1 MAIDFNAD
9 QNRLGLAMLAA
20 AGPSARPMSFGQ
32 RMFMGMGQ
40 HDQYLREKEAQEM
53 LRKRQATQELLIA
66 AQMQEMQ
73 AQAEQRRAQTAA
85 LERERAL
92 QEQFR
97 SRIPS
102 PLGQANQ
109 QAYAA
114 SGAPLGTVKAA
125 EQQPQVDP
133 NEQLMFEAMRLG
145 QMTPL
150 QYMTARQKDD
160 TPMVLGEGG
169 RLVTR
174 GGRVLA
180 ENPKAPKEDADAAF
194 LAQVWGK
201 DTPEYFAAMR
211 DLARKK
217 TTHAPA
223 ATAISYGSPVP
234 FQLPGGGIG
243 YVQPP
248 NRPGAQPQVMTAPDG
263 TPMQKP
269 PEPEKPLT
277 EGQAKAMTFS
287 SRMLAAD
294 KTLATL
300 SRKGTDTSIPGSRAD
315 YGVGA
320 VVNMFSPPEQQ
331 MLDQAK
337 RDFINATLRRE
348 SGAVISPAEF
358 ENGDKQ
364 YFPQIGD
371 SRLVKEQKARNRRIA
386 IEGIRAD
393 VPKAMQSEVERISN
407 GGVTDDD
414 PLGLRGGR

>member
-9 QNRLGLAMLAA
+9 QNRMGLALLAA

-102 PLGQANQ
+102 PLEQANQ

-125 EQQPQVDP
+125 AHQPQVDP

-150 QYMTARQKDD
+150 QYMASRQKDE

-180 ENPKAPKEDADAAF
+180 ENPKAPKEDSEAAF
-194 LAQVWGK
+194 LALVYGK
-201 DTPEYFAAMR
+201 DTPEYFAAMK
-211 DLARKK
+211 DLAKKK

-234 FQLPGGGIG
+234 VQLSGGGVG
-243 YVQPP
+243 YAQPG
-248 NRPGAQPQVMTAPDG
+248 NRPGAAPQMMVGPDNK
-263 TPMQKP
+263 PLQKP
-269 PEPEKPLT
+269 PEP
-277 EGQAKAMTFS
+277 
-287 SRMLAAD
+287 
-294 KTLATL
+294 
-300 SRKGTDTSIPGSRAD
+300 
-315 YGVGA
+315 
-320 VVNMFSPPEQQ
+320 
-331 MLDQAK
+331 
-337 RDFINATLRRE
+337 
-348 SGAVISPAEF
+348 
-358 ENGDKQ
+358 
-364 YFPQIGD
+364 
-371 SRLVKEQKARNRRIA
+371 
-386 IEGIRAD
+386 
-393 VPKAMQSEVERISN
+393 PKAMPEAATKQITGARNLRDAIANYKQQLQTFSMVDMLNPNERARMGNAYNNMMLQAKEAYNLGVLNGPDYTILQSVVQDPTNMRSAIVSNKALASQATELSRIAS
-407 GGVTDDD
+407 GIEKRALEAHGKTYKPGEDDND